1 MLGSLKPSRE
11 QKPSCPEPGD
21 WNTVVDSPKKIKLK
35 ELNRCLDVKPP
46 VYLDYNATTP
56 VDKRVLS
63 RMLPYFSE
71 RFGNAASRD
80 HSFGWDAAEAV
91 DEARDHVAALINAQP
106 REIVF
111 TSGATESIIF
121 ALQRVTGL
129 RKPCRV
135 ITCLTEHEAV
145 LETCRA
151 LEMSGSIQ
159 IDYLPVDCSGRI
171 QSHALATCLKREA
184 AALALMI
191 GNNEIGSIH
200 PLREAASIA
209 HGRNVCVFSDIT
221 QAVGKI
227 PVDVYAEGVDLAA
240 FSAHKIYGPKGIGAL
255 FARGGGEE
263 RGFRVGTLNVPGIV
277 GFGEACRLA
286 KQELQ
291 VEAERI
297 EKLRDKLEQTLLAQ
311 IPEVW
316 INGDKNDRLP
326 NTSNIG
332 FRGVDA
338 RTLIRDMHDVAVS
351 TRSACTSGS
360 AGPSHV
366 LKAIGLNDDEAYSC
380 IRFSLGRFTT
390 EENIDYALERVI
402 ASVRKVRQTLVTV

>member
-1 MLGSLKPSRE
+1 M
-11 QKPSCPEPGD
+11 
-21 WNTVVDSPKKIKLK
+21 
-35 ELNRCLDVKPP
+35 KPP
-46 VYLDYNATTP
+46 IYLDYNATTP
-56 VDKRVLS
+56 VDERVLY

-106 REIVF
+106 QEIFF
-111 TSGATESIIF
+111 TNGATESISC
-121 ALQRVTGL
+121 ALRRVTGL
-129 RKPCRV
+129 SKRGRL

-151 LEMSGSIQ
+151 LEMNGAIQ
-159 IDYLPVDCSGRI
+159 IDYLPVDGSGRI
-171 QSHALATCLKREA
+171 QSRALTTCLELEA
-184 AALALMI
+184 AMLALMI
-191 GNNEIGSIH
+191 GNNEIGTVH
-200 PLREAASIA
+200 PLREVASIA
-209 HGRNVCVFSDIT
+209 HTRNACVFSDIT

-227 PVDVYAEGVDLAA
+227 PIDVYAEGIDMAV

-255 FARGGGEE
+255 FIRGGEWE
-263 RGFRVGTLNVPGIV
+263 RAPSSGTINVPGIV

-291 VEAERI
+291 CEAERI
-297 EKLRDKLEQTLLAQ
+297 EKMRDKLEQTLMSE

-316 INGDKNDRLP
+316 VNGDKQDRLP

-338 RTLIRDMHDVAVS
+338 RTLIRDMNDIAVS

-366 LKAIGLNDDEAYSC
+366 LKAIGLTDDEANSC

-390 EENIDYALERVI
+390 EADIDYVLDRVI
-402 ASVRKVRQTLVTV
+402 ASVNKLRQTLATV